1 MILPF
6 CHRLSAIAAF
16 GLLAGR
22 FLGGCATAPFPPA
35 TPAAVVSVIHEI
47 SPAVV
52 RIDVAQEVYVNGK
65 RTLRRGIGSGVII
78 DQQGHV
84 LTNFHVAGRSV
95 ELYVTLASKERIA
108 AKLIGDDHWTDL
120 AIIQMDMD
128 EVARKKLV
136 FSSAKLGR
144 SDNLLTGQDVMAIG
158 TPFGLNRTV
167 TLGQI
172 SNNERTFYPE
182 RMTIDMTAEEN
193 LETGDFSNWIQM
205 DTPIN
210 PGNSGGPLVDLDGK
224 VVGINTRGGGQ
235 NLNFAIPIDTAKP
248 VIAAILQSARPNK
261 KGHVERSDLGIDFKP
276 LQELETFYAVDIDQ
290 GVLVNSVDRN
300 GAAQKA
306 GLRSQDILLSVNA
319 APTNCRFPEEI
330 AGVRKMIADLPVGSD
345 VDLFVKR
352 GKENL
357 HLHAKTLRLQS
368 VFGEQKEL
376 KVWGISV
383 REVTRAYAN
392 SIQLDD
398 SNGVAIET
406 LTPGHP
412 GAEAE
417 LAPDDVI
424 LGVNGQP
431 VTDLDEFLRLYKDSV
446 ASKQTQV
453 QLDIRRDRS
462 DITKG
467 LKVTYDSATDK
478 DVKAEKI
485 EKPSTQNSN

>member
-1 MILPF
+1 MIVF
-6 CHRLSAIAAF
+6 SVHRLRAISLIVLMA
-16 GLLAGR
+16 
-22 FLGGCATAPFPPA
+22 GGCSSPPPPFPPA
-35 TPAAVVSVIHEI
+35 TPTAVIQVSNLI

-52 RIDVAQEVYVNGK
+52 RIDVAQEVYVDGK

-78 DQQGHV
+78 DQQGRV

-95 ELYVTLASKERIA
+95 ELYVTLSSKDRIPA
-108 AKLIGDDHWTDL
+108 RLIGDDHWTDL

-128 EVARKKLV
+128 ELAKKKV
-136 FSSAKLGR
+136 KFSSAKLGR
-144 SDNLLTGQDVMAIG
+144 SENLLTGQDVMAIG

-182 RMTIDMTAEEN
+182 RMTIDMTQQEN

-210 PGNSGGPLVDLDGK
+210 PGNSGGPLVDLNGE

-235 NLNFAIPIDTAKP
+235 NLNFAIPINTAKP
-248 VIAAILQSARPNK
+248 VISAILASALPNK

-276 LQELETFYAVDIDQ
+276 LQDLETFYTVDINQ

-306 GLRSQDILLSVNA
+306 GLHSQDILLSVSGR
-319 APTNCRFPEEI
+319 PTNCRFPEEI
-330 AGVRKMIADLPVGSD
+330 AAVRKMIADLPVGSE
-345 VDLFVKR
+345 VDLYIKR
-352 GKENL
+352 GKQSL
-357 HLHAKTLRLQS
+357 HLPAKTLRLQS

-376 KVWGISV
+376 KVWGMSV

-392 SIQLDD
+392 SNQLED
-398 SNGVAIET
+398 SDGVAIET
-406 LTPGHP
+406 LTSGHP
-412 GAEAE
+412 GTEAE
-417 LAPDDVI
+417 LQPDDVI
-424 LGVNGQP
+424 RSVNGHSVP
-431 VTDLDEFLRLYKDSV
+431 DLDEFMRLYKESI
-446 ASKQTQV
+446 AEKQTDV
-453 QLDIRRDRS
+453 RLDVRRDRA
-462 DITKG
+462 DLTKG
-467 LKVTYDSATDK
+467 LKVTYDAATDR
-478 DVKAEKI
+478 DVKAERI